1 MSRGALPH
9 TGTLTASW
17 TRRLISCARRA
28 DLEIGGVLADVG
40 IDARVLSA
48 ADGRVGFE
56 QHAATV
62 ARVAKRLDDPGIGIQ
77 MGADSAPEDFG
88 VVSLLAQTCLTLRQA
103 LQAIHRFNALA
114 NQASLMDYWVQ
125 SGRLLIQ
132 DGHLRDGQPM
142 PAALAEATLAF
153 YLKMIRLTCG
163 VDRPCAEVWFTHE
176 RHRGWT
182 ADRLAY
188 FDATLRF
195 SRPVNALVLPAAL
208 LEQPFLSAQPDRS
221 IELLQRAQQLE
232 TGLLSIDDPPTRL
245 AAQVRHDLV
254 HGESKSLAGIARAL
268 GTSRRSLQRELENVG
283 LTYRDVLDSARRE
296 LAPAF
301 LADRELKVE
310 TVARH
315 LGYADARSF
324 RRACQRWFG
333 RAPGRDRDLKSG

>member
-1 MSRGALPH
+1 MSRGSPPH
-9 TGTLTASW
+9 TGTLTAGW

-28 DLEIGGVLADVG
+28 DLEIGAVLADVG
-40 IDARVLSA
+40 IDAQVLSA

-125 SGRLLIQ
+125 SGRLFIQ
-132 DGHLRDGQPM
+132 DGHLRDGRPM

-163 VDRPCAEVWFTHE
+163 VDRPCVEVWFTHE

-195 SRPVNALVLPAAL
+195 GRPVNALVLPAVL

-221 IELLQRAQQLE
+221 VELLQRAQRLE
-232 TGLLSIDDPPTRL
+232 SGLLSIDDPPTRL

-268 GTSRRSLQRELENVG
+268 GKSRRSLQRELEAVG
-283 LTYRDVLDSARRE
+283 LTYRDVVDSTRRE

-301 LADRELKVE
+301 LADREVKVE
-310 TVARH
+310 TVAKH